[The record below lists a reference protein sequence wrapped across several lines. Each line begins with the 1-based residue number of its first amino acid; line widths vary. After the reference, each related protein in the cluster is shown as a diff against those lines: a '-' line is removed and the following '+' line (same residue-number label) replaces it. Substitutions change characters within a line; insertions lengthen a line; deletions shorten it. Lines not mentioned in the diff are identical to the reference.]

1 MVVATGES
9 QLPFGMGRVGKAWV
23 TIAVVLL
30 MIIGLGAYAYSR
42 QIFEGESATGLGDLG
57 TRGGAPWGLYIAF
70 ELWIVGAGFGA
81 MILIGAAHLLG
92 IEPIMRFTRALGVL
106 ALAGIF
112 VGGWSIIADVGQP
125 LRAIVNILRYAR
137 PMSPFFGTFTIGV
150 VLAFA
155 VLIVFL
161 FLDSRPDAAK
171 LAKTKTRWNGLLR
184 LAAAGYT
191 DTPAER
197 KRRQQVSR
205 ALGAVLIIVG
215 VVAASTSGFVFGVQ
229 QGRPGWVSALQAP
242 GSVVLAGVAGTALAV
257 LIATVVRSSLAEGK
271 RIDGRSFAWL
281 NGLLLAFTGVA
292 TYFVLVEVISS
303 GYVARQDAKAV
314 TDAIITGR
322 YAWLFWLSNG
332 LFMVTVV
339 GTAWQLARRR
349 YNTGFTVGL
358 AVLAGFAALGK
369 RYLLVVPPLTHGR
382 LLPYSEGSYTPNW
395 VEYLV
400 VIGLVAVAI
409 GFFMVFM
416 KLFPILAL
424 EQPTNA
430 ADGDAV

>member
-1 MVVATGES
+1 MVVATGEN
-9 QLPFGMGRVGKAWV
+9 QLPFSMGRIGKIWAS
-23 TIAVVLL
+23 IAVILL

-42 QIFEGESATGLGDLG
+42 QLFEGESATGLGDLG

-81 MILIGAAHLLG
+81 MILIGTAHLLG
-92 IEPIMRFTRALGVL
+92 IDPVRRFTRALGVI
-106 ALAGIF
+106 AVAGLF

-137 PMSPFFGTFTIGV
+137 PMSPFFGTFTIGL

-155 VLIVFL
+155 SLIVFL
-161 FLDSRPDAAK
+161 YLEARPDAAR
-171 LAKTKTRWNGLLR
+171 LAKSQSRWNGLLR
-184 LAAAGYT
+184 LVAAGYT
-191 DTPAER
+191 DSPEQR
-197 KRRQQVSR
+197 RRRQHVSR
-205 ALGAVLIIVG
+205 ALGAVLIVVG

-257 LIATVVRSSLAEGK
+257 VIVAVLRKSLTEGI
-271 RIDGRSFAWL
+271 RLDTRSFAWL
-281 NGLLLAFTGVA
+281 NGLLLAFTAIA
-292 TYFVLVEVISS
+292 TYFVLVEIVSS
-303 GYVARQDAKAV
+303 GYVARKDAEAV
-314 TDAIITGR
+314 TDAILTGR

-332 LFMVTVV
+332 LLILTVA

-349 YNTGFTVGL
+349 YSVGLTVGL
-358 AVLAGFAALGK
+358 ALLAGFAALGK
-369 RYLLVVPPLTHGR
+369 RYLLVVPALTHGR
-382 LLPYSEGSYTPNW
+382 LLPYAEGTYTPNW

-400 VIGLVAVAI
+400 VIGLTASGV

-416 KLFPILAL
+416 KLFPIL
-424 EQPTNA
+424 EVGEPA
-430 ADGDAV
+430 APAEGEGA